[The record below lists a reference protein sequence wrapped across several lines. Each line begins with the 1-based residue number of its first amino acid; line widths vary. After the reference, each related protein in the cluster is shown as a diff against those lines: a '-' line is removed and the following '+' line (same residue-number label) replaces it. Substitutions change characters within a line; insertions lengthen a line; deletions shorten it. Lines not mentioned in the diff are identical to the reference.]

1 LQPLLLVYL
10 RRNLRMQKKT
20 IDLIKKFENDHD
32 VTIDPH
38 EQVNWWDVTVWMTK
52 VVKSPRIWGRK
63 FITTPGAMGEVL
75 VIRSP
80 QSNDIY
86 TQESWGKID
95 SFDEFVEK
103 VLARITSS
111 PLEEDEECACGLNVP
126 EAGRP
131 R

>member
-1 LQPLLLVYL
+1 
-10 RRNLRMQKKT
+10 MQKKT
-20 IDLIKKFENDHD
+20 IDLIKKFENDH
-32 VTIDPH
+32 
-38 EQVNWWDVTVWMTK
+38 DVTVWMTK